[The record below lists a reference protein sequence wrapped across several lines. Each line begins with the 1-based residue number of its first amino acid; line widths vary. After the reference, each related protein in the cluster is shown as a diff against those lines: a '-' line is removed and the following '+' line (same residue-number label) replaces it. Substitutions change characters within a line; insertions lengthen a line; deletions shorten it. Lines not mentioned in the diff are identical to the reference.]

1 MILLN
6 HLLNHMIK
14 GLGRR
19 KEARARVILTP
30 EGQGTIVVNG
40 KPFETYF
47 PVTTQR
53 EMVMAPLH
61 LSHNAVAYNIEV
73 SASGG
78 GKYGQAQSAQLGIA
92 RALLTVNPELRPSFR
107 AAGLLTR
114 DPRAKERKKPG
125 LKRARRA
132 PQWQKR

>member
-1 MILLN
+1 
-6 HLLNHMIK
+6 MIK

-30 EGQGTIVVNG
+30 EGQGTVVVNG
-40 KPFETYF
+40 KPFEVYF
-47 PVTTQR
+47 PVLTQR
-53 EMVMAPLH
+53 ETVTRPLVV
-61 LSHNAVAYNIEV
+61 SNTVATYNIEV

-92 RALLTVNPELRPSFR
+92 RALLTVNPELRASFR
-107 AAGLLTR
+107 ASGLLTR

>member
-1 MILLN
+1 M
-6 HLLNHMIK
+6 
-14 GLGRR
+14 
-19 KEARARVILTP
+19 
-30 EGQGTIVVNG
+30 NG

-47 PVTTQR
+47 PVLTQR
-53 EMVMAPLH
+53 ETVMAPL
-61 LSHNAVAYNIEV
+61 SVSNNATAYNIEV

-92 RALLTVNPELRPSFR
+92 RALLLINPALRASFR
-107 AAGLLTR
+107 VAGLLTR
-114 DPRAKERKKPG
+114 DPRMRERKKYG